1 MVGFLRTLTASL
13 SAPTVALF
21 LGTIFATAGW
31 GGTYIMNNV
40 VSVPTIEYDIELSKH
55 TDGRIAVTIRNLSRT
70 HKFSGLNFILR
81 LPVEDP
87 GEFIDAKVE
96 AIQPAYAAREMIKVD
111 NASVTYPSQA
121 LHPGTALKL
130 IASYDKAVKTPTF
143 HIAENG
149 DAVRLVESGTLTWI
163 IRNEI
168 KVLVVLFIVWT
179 LIVLVVLGKLARGR
193 RDHETG

>member
-1 MVGFLRTLTASL
+1 MVGFLRTLPAG
-13 SAPTVALF
+13 
-21 LGTIFATAGW
+21 LGTPVGSLLIGTVFATSGW
-31 GGTYIMNNV
+31 LVTYIVENV
-40 VSVPTIEYDIELSKH
+40 VSVPTIEYDIDLSKH
-55 TDGRIAVTIRNLSRT
+55 TDGVVAVTIRNLSRT

-81 LPVEDP
+81 LPVGCNGKFTKAE
-87 GEFIDAKVE
+87 VE
-96 AIQPAYAAREMIKVD
+96 PIQPAYTAREMIETH
-111 NASVTYPSQA
+111 NAAVTYPNQA

-130 IASYDKAVKTPTF
+130 IASYDEAVKPPTF